1 MKTRTTLTKL
11 ALLLALIFFLPLDIL
26 GQEKEKGGP
35 PSWAPAHGYRAKTRH
50 IYFPD
55 HNFYFDIQKEVYI
68 YISGNNW
75 QVGVKLPSLFAG
87 IDLKGAV
94 RVELELATDSPQKH
108 NADHMVKYKSKG
120 KGIKVK
126 VKSGNQGKRKGKR
139 KTKIKTN

>member
-11 ALLLALIFFLPLDIL
+11 AILLALIFFLPLDIL
-26 GQEKEKGGP
+26 GQEKEKEGP

-55 HNFYFDIQKEVYI
+55 HNFYFDIQKGVYI

-108 NADHMVKYKSKG
+108 NVDHMVKYKAKG
-120 KGIKVK
+120 KGIQVK
-126 VKSGNQGKRKGKR
+126 KKSGNQGKRKGKG
-139 KTKIKTN
+139 KNN